1 MGGRGEGV
9 KRWVEHWVER
19 GRGCARVGLRV
30 QIQQLLMGKGYKED
44 MVEKCLREY
53 EEIGVWERTA
63 DGGVRFIGGDD

>member
-1 MGGRGEGV
+1 MGMERSGGLSAVGV
-9 KRWVEHWVER
+9 
-19 GRGCARVGLRV
+19 APGLRA